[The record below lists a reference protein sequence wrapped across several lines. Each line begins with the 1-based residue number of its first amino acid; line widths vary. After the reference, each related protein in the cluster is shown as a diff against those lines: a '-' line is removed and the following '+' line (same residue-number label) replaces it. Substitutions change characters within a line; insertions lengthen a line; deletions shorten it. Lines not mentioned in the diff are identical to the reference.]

1 MPKNGHNGGTYTADY
16 NGIRNTIAENT
27 LRPEVVIWTSDA
39 GPNAM
44 FFTCLFLDEP
54 MGFEF
59 LQDVGLLRSKV
70 QCNTCDGD
78 LTWCVDSS
86 GSRRNQRLVQVRFA
100 ALH

>member
-1 MPKNGHNGGTYTADY
+1 ML
-16 NGIRNTIAENT
+16 AE
-27 LRPEVVIWTSDA
+27 DG

-44 FFTCLFLDEP
+44 FFTCLFLDES

-59 LQDVGLLRSKV
+59 LQDVELLRSKV